1 MPSLVRF
8 ALLLLLTPSAASFAL
23 SARGTSMAVASWQA
37 PRAAVVVA
45 AAKRP
50 VKKTAKKSSGVD
62 FSDTGSA
69 DADGY
74 RRGSFGIGENE
85 SYVIWGIVLAALAFG
100 GALDDETAQKIG
112 EAQRSFY
119 PKPPGL

>member
-23 SARGTSMAVASWQA
+23 SAHGTSVAVASWQA
-37 PRAAVVVA
+37 PRAAVVS

-62 FSDTGSA
+62 FSGTGSA